1 MFTRLCFIISFM
13 LSLWSRYFNL
23 PLQNSSFTLKIDFEL
38 WIDNRFYN
46 IFILV
51 HFNCIVI
58 KDWRKYV
65 IVILIH
71 CNFIYIDVYCENINY
86 VSCLIRGI
94 LHALVIVNKRMRNY
108 QKWWSFYILHNF
120 QKFVWTAALLN
131 SMLKLNFNS
140 ALFYFC
146 LQCLFWL
153 YFS

>member
-1 MFTRLCFIISFM
+1 MFHYFFYVYLYYRDTLIYLFKTRR
-13 LSLWSRYFNL
+13 SRWKL
-23 PLQNSSFTLKIDFEL
+23 TLNFEL
-38 WIDNRFYN
+38 ITVFI

-51 HFNCIVI
+51 HFSCIVI
-58 KDWRKYV
+58 KDWRKYI

-108 QKWWSFYILHNF
+108 QKLWSFYILNNF
-120 QKFVWTAALLN
+120 QQICVNGCITKFHV
-131 SMLKLNFNS
+131 MIKLNFNS

-146 LQCLFWL
+146 LQCLFWM

>member
-1 MFTRLCFIISFM
+1 MFHFFFYVYLYYRDTLIYLFKTRR
-13 LSLWSRYFNL
+13 SRWKL
-23 PLQNSSFTLKIDFEL
+23 TLNFEL
-38 WIDNRFYN
+38 ITDFI

-51 HFNCIVI
+51 HFSCIVI

-71 CNFIYIDVYCENINY
+71 CNFIYRDVYCEHINY

-131 SMLKLNFNS
+131 STLKLNFNS
-140 ALFYFC
+140 ALFHFC
-146 LQCLFWL
+146 LQCLFL
-153 YFS
+153 MYFS